1 MVTDC
6 PDSFL
11 LGLTISDIPIKA
23 LLDSGAT
30 HCFIDSALV
39 SDHCLP
45 ITPLPQPMRLR
56 LFDGSYASENIVYE
70 VTIPVS
76 FAPGKILPVSFL
88 VTPLDPEISAVI
100 GLRWLRQYNP
110 LVDWANNRIDFR
122 TSFIPTPDSL
132 SDSASDLAHSVA
144 TPPTPASSVPSAPAV
159 SPPASPALSPSATS
173 APPPASSA
181 LPSSDASAPPP
192 QGRPVSVRFV
202 NAAAFQ
208 MLSRIDNVHTGILQ
222 LDPTDSEAS
231 LRGARP
237 VPDTLSEEELKN
249 LRSQVPPEYHEYL
262 DVFSKTK
269 SDKLPDHNPQ
279 YDHHIHLEE
288 GTQPPLGPIYNMSET
303 EAVALREFLK
313 ENLDR
318 GFIRQSQSP
327 CGAPVLFV
335 KKKDGSLR
343 LCVDWRGLNKITK
356 KDRYPLPLIPN
367 LLDRLHSSEIYTK
380 IDLRGAYNLV
390 RIAPGDEW
398 KTAFRTRYGS
408 FDFKVM
414 HFGLTNAPATF
425 QRYMNSI
432 FSDVLDQ
439 YVVVYL
445 DDILIFSKNPE
456 EHQKHVLDVL
466 ERLKKHGLYAKPEK
480 CEFSVKSTEFL
491 GFIISPS
498 GISMSQSKVDA
509 ILKWPAP
516 KNVKQIQ
523 SFLGFANFYRRFIY
537 NYSDIV
543 IPLTHLTRKGIPWDW
558 TNKVDS
564 AFRALK
570 MAFTEA
576 PVLMHWSPDNPMLV
590 ETDASDYAIAGIIS
604 SITSD
609 GEIHPI
615 AFHSRTLTDAELNYD
630 THDKELLAI
639 FESFKTWRHYL
650 EGSQFRIDVV
660 TDHKNL
666 EYFSTTKM
674 LSRRQ
679 ARWSEFLSTFNF
691 TIRFRPGKLGAKP
704 DALTRRPDVYP
715 KGGEK
720 DYSSVNPQNYRPVFS
735 EEQLTASLRTTGLHP
750 IVDQVLQTIDT
761 DQLHTDIREALITD
775 RFAHNLLSK
784 PFPPNSPYSLSPSGL
799 LLINHRIYVPDS
811 SPASGN
817 LRTRVLQLKHDH
829 PTAGHP
835 GQSHTLKL
843 LRLDYVWPNVR
854 TDVKDFV
861 NSCISCKRNKNPRHK
876 PFGLIQQLP
885 IPPRPWHSISFDFIE
900 QLPPSKGHT
909 AILNIVDRASKQL
922 ISIPTHDKVDA
933 PEIARL
939 FLHHVFAKHGVPMH
953 VTCDRGS
960 EFTSQF
966 FRSLGT
972 LLNIKI
978 HFTSGY
984 NPQADGQ
991 SERANQTLEQYL

>member
-1 MVTDC
+1 
-6 PDSFL
+6 
-11 LGLTISDIPIKA
+11 
-23 LLDSGAT
+23 
-30 HCFIDSALV
+30 
-39 SDHCLP
+39 
-45 ITPLPQPMRLR
+45 
-56 LFDGSYASENIVYE
+56 
-70 VTIPVS
+70 
-76 FAPGKILPVSFL
+76 
-88 VTPLDPEISAVI
+88 
-100 GLRWLRQYNP
+100 
-110 LVDWANNRIDFR
+110 
-122 TSFIPTPDSL
+122 
-132 SDSASDLAHSVA
+132 
-144 TPPTPASSVPSAPAV
+144 
-159 SPPASPALSPSATS
+159 
-173 APPPASSA
+173 
-181 LPSSDASAPPP
+181 
-192 QGRPVSVRFV
+192 
-202 NAAAFQ
+202 
-208 MLSRIDNVHTGILQ
+208 
-222 LDPTDSEAS
+222 
-231 LRGARP
+231 
-237 VPDTLSEEELKN
+237 
-249 LRSQVPPEYHEYL
+249 
-262 DVFSKTK
+262 
-269 SDKLPDHNPQ
+269 
-279 YDHHIHLEE
+279 
-288 GTQPPLGPIYNMSET
+288 MSET
-303 EAVALREFLK
+303 EAVALHEFLK

-318 GFIRQSQSP
+318 GFICQSQSP

-335 KKKDGSLR
+335 KKKDSSLQ
-343 LCVDWRGLNKITK
+343 LCINWHGLNKITK

-367 LLDRLHSSEIYTK
+367 LLDRLRSSEIYTK
-380 IDLRGAYNLV
+380 IDLRSAYNLV
-390 RIAPGDEW
+390 HIAPCDEW

-408 FDFKVM
+408 FNFKVM
-414 HFGLTNAPATF
+414 HFSLTNAPATF
-425 QRYMNSI
+425 QCYMNSI
-432 FSDVLDQ
+432 FSDILDQ

-466 ERLKKHGLYAKPEK
+466 ERLKKHGLYVKPEK

-537 NYSDIV
+537 NYSNIV
-543 IPLTHLTRKGIPWDW
+543 IPLTRLTRKGIPWDW

-570 MAFTEA
+570 TAFTEA
-576 PVLMHWSPDNPMLV
+576 PVLTHWSPDNPMLV

-604 SITSD
+604 SITSN

-615 AFHSRTLTDAELNYD
+615 AFHSHTLTDAKLNYD
-630 THDKELLAI
+630 THDKELLTI
-639 FESFKTWRHYL
+639 FKSFKTWRHYL
-650 EGSQFRIDVV
+650 EGSQFCIDVV

-666 EYFSTTKM
+666 KYFSTTKM

-720 DYSSVNPQNYRPVFS
+720 DYLSVNLQNYRPVFS

-775 RFAHNLLSK
+775 KFAHDLLSK

-811 SPASGN
+811 SPATGN

-835 GQSHTLKL
+835 GQSRTLKL

-909 AILNIVDRASKQL
+909 TILNIVDHASKQL
-922 ISIPTHDKVDA
+922 ISIPTHDKVDT

-939 FLHHVFAKHGVPMH
+939 FLHHIFAKHGVPMH
-953 VTCDRGS
+953 VTCDRGL